1 MQMYREEAEAITEAK
16 RARFSELE
24 QREVEEGNKRKA
36 DAQKADPDRVDSPPT
51 SPMRQDSQ
59 SAPTSPVRGW
69 ESGTESFG
77 ESMGDSSEEEEQQA
91 SQASNV
97 STEEQQA
104 SQASNVS
111 TASTPSQGGPG
122 NIGRNRNPFPEDIS
136 DQDNRRGRDMPII
149 FSDVSDDLV
158 SYIS

>member
-1 MQMYREEAEAITEAK
+1 MIAQHDQAFRMQMYREEAEAITEAK

-97 STEEQQA
+97 ST
-104 SQASNVS
+104 
-111 TASTPSQGGPG
+111 ASTPSQGGPG